1 MNQPTMKKTLSLCL
15 IAKDAEKTI
24 RNCLQS
30 IEGIVDEIVMIDT
43 GSTDQTKKIASEFK
57 AKIYEYEWN
66 ENFSEVRNF
75 SISKIETDW
84 ILILDTDEVFA
95 GSKEKVEEL
104 MNKDYKDKIPMFF
117 VDIFTYIKSSPDDDY
132 TYFQKKIRLFPKHD
146 NILFEFSVNEE
157 ITHPRGTENL
167 LGLTAKGI
175 SIRHFL
181 ENGPKSKSKRNVL
194 ILKKELKK
202 NPKDFYY
209 NYLMGKECLQHGF
222 LAKAFTSYQNALNS
236 DDEKDEIYLSEICTD
251 VIKILYRQGNIEEAL
266 NECIRREKICRDNPE
281 YWLTYGYLALRQGDL
296 SCAKDCLTKCLKL
309 TPPAHSLTVNIDNV
323 TWKPEL
329 LLGYIYLRLKDYK
342 NSKIYLEKSLE
353 HNQNQWLLLFYLG
366 ITCKNL
372 RDYNAS
378 EAYFKAAEIIVP
390 EDFRQ
395 DLKFSMLLMLIMSG
409 RFDKANDLVK
419 SMVDDIDFNEDE
431 ELNLLDSDVFEDS

>member
-1 MNQPTMKKTLSLCL
+1 MKKTLSLCL

-24 RNCLQS
+24 RGCLKS
-30 IEGIVDEIVMIDT
+30 IEDIVDEIVVVDT
-43 GSTDQTKKIASEFK
+43 GSTDHTKKIAEEFN
-57 AKIYEYEWN
+57 ARIYDYEWN
-66 ENFSEVRNF
+66 ENFSDVRNF
-75 SISKIETDW
+75 SISKVETDW
-84 ILILDTDEVFA
+84 ILILDTDEVFV
-95 GSKEKVEEL
+95 GKKDQIDEF
-104 MNKDYKDKIPMFF
+104 MNKDYRNKTPMYF
-117 VDIFTYIKSSPDDDY
+117 VDIFTYIKSSPKEDY

-146 NILFEFSVNEE
+146 NFLFEFSINEE
-157 ITHPRGTENL
+157 VTHPQGTDDL

-175 SIRHFL
+175 AIKHFL

-222 LAKAFTSYQNALNS
+222 LAKAFSSYQNALSS

-251 VIKILYRQGNIEEAL
+251 VIKILYRQGNPEEAL
-266 NECIRREKICRDNPE
+266 NECIRRQKLCKDNPE
-281 YWLTYGYLALRQGDL
+281 YWLTYGYLALRHGDL
-296 SCAKDCLTKCLKL
+296 ACARDCLETCLKL
-309 TPPAHSLTVNIDNV
+309 TPPAHSLTINIDNI

-329 LLGYIYLRLKDYK
+329 LLGYTYLRLKDFR

-372 RDYNAS
+372 KDFSAS

-390 EDFRQ
+390 EEYRQ
-395 DLKFSMLLMLIMSG
+395 DLKFSILLMLIMSG
-409 RFDKANDLVK
+409 SFEKANDIVK
-419 SMVDDIDFNEDE
+419 SLVDEFDFDQEDE
-431 ELNLLDSDVFEDS
+431 LSLIDYDAFDEMS